1 MRRMMGAST
10 QPLLLAVWR
19 EPRGRAPARV
29 AQAQTAVEVEA
40 EGRVAAGGGAAAAEE
55 EEEAATEEA
64 ATEEAKK
71 VATEAALRMGRKDSA
86 AKRALRAAYCVD
98 AGAAGAAG
106 GTATEV
112 ASSMPPP
119 RPRSLAPPE
128 ARPPPEMRSPPE
140 MVFFKRGDSLQQ
152 DFAALLLLEQARDTP
167 EIRPR
172 YARDRDTQG
181 CSLGTQGGGLD
192 SCDCRPTSCGGR
204 RALTPTPTPTLTLT
218 QT

>member
-1 MRRMMGAST
+1 MMGAST

-40 EGRVAAGGGAAAAEE
+40 EGRVAAEGGAAAAAEE
-55 EEEAATEEA
+55 EEEA

-106 GTATEV
+106 GTATEA

>member
-1 MRRMMGAST
+1 MMGAST

-40 EGRVAAGGGAAAAEE
+40 EGRVAAEGGAAAAAE

-172 YARDRDTQG
+172 SRYT
-181 CSLGTQGGGLD
+181 GLQPGHTGW
-192 SCDCRPTSCGGR
+192 RPG
-204 RALTPTPTPTLTLT
+204 LL
-218 QT
+218 

>member
-1 MRRMMGAST
+1 MMGAST

-40 EGRVAAGGGAAAAEE
+40 EGRVAAEGGAAAAAEE
-55 EEEAATEEA
+55 GEAATEEA

-106 GTATEV
+106 GTATEA

-128 ARPPPEMRSPPE
+128 ARPPPERRSPPE

-181 CSLGTQGGGLD
+181 CSLGTQGGSLD
-192 SCDCRPTSCGGR
+192 SCDCRPTSSGGR

>member
-1 MRRMMGAST
+1 MVGAST

-40 EGRVAAGGGAAAAEE
+40 EGRVAAEGGAAAAAEE
-55 EEEAATEEA
+55 GEAATEEA

-106 GTATEV
+106 GTATEA

-172 YARDRDTQG
+172 YARDTPEIEIHRAAAWAHSMAAWTLVIAGQ
-181 CSLGTQGGGLD
+181 
-192 SCDCRPTSCGGR
+192 RAAACGGH
-204 RALTPTPTPTLTLT
+204 
-218 QT
+218 

>member
-1 MRRMMGAST
+1 MVGAST

-19 EPRGRAPARV
+19 EPRGRAPARE
-29 AQAQTAVEVEA
+29 AQAQIAVEVEA
-40 EGRVAAGGGAAAAEE
+40 EGRVAAEGGAEGGAAAAEE
-55 EEEAATEEA
+55 EEEAATEK
-64 ATEEAKK
+64 ATEA
-71 VATEAALRMGRKDSA
+71 ATEAALRMGRKDSA
-86 AKRALRAAYCVD
+86 AKRALRAAYCGD

-106 GTATEV
+106 GTATEA

-128 ARPPPEMRSPPE
+128 ARPPPERRSPPE

-172 YARDRDTQG
+172 YARDTPEIPPEIEIHRAAAWAHRVAARTLVIAGQ
-181 CSLGTQGGGLD
+181 
-192 SCDCRPTSCGGR
+192 RAAACGGH
-204 RALTPTPTPTLTLT
+204 
-218 QT
+218 